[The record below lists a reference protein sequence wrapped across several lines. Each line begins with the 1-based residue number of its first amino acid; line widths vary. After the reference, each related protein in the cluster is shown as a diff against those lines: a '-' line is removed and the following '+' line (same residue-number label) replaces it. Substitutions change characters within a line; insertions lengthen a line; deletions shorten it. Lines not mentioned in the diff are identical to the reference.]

1 MTDNE
6 KYEAVINN
14 DASYDGIFFYAV
26 KTTGIYCRPS
36 CKSKPPKR
44 NNICFYDK
52 AEDAV
57 KDGFRPCKR
66 CRSDLLSYEPMKEIA
81 LQVKEMIDKLFAEV
95 VSLNDKLGD
104 IGISQKRM
112 VEIFKDEYGM
122 TPKSYTDTLRL
133 QEAERLLKD
142 TDNQVIDIAYS
153 VGFSSISAFYR
164 FFKEKKNISPNKFRK
179 ENKRGEPHKEDK
191 NYG

>member
-1 MTDNE
+1 MTDDE
-6 KYEAVINN
+6 KYEAVIDN

-26 KTTGIYCRPS
+26 KSTGIYCRPS

-57 KDGFRPCKR
+57 KAGFRPCKR
-66 CRSDLLSYEPMKEIA
+66 CRSDLLSYEPMKDIA
-81 LQVKEMIDKLFAEV
+81 LQVKEMIDKLFADGIA
-95 VSLNDKLGD
+95 LNDKLRD

-112 VEIFKDEYGM
+112 VDIFKDEYGM

-142 TDNQVIDIAYS
+142 TNDEVIDIAYA
-153 VGFSSISAFYR
+153 VGFSSLSAFYR
-164 FFKEKKNISPNKFRK
+164 FFKEQKDTSPRAFRK
-179 ENKRGEPHKEDK
+179 ESKR
-191 NYG
+191 